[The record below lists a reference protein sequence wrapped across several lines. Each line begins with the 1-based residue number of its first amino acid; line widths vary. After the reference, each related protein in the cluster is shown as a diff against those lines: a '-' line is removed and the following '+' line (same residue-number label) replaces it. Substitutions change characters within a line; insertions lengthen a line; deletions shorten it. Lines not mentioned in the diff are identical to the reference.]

1 MLFNIMHN
9 MKYILC
15 ILVLIIPIYAL
26 IIPHK
31 NNNFYHEK
39 IEYITNEEEK
49 VVKLLDSSE
58 IITLSLEDYIIG
70 VVSCE
75 MPASYEF
82 EALKAQAVASRTYAL
97 EKMNVNNSYDL
108 ENSTNNQCYHN
119 NAKLKSKWGNSYEK
133 YYNKISKAVNETKNY
148 YMTYNGNI
156 IKAFYFS
163 TSNGYTEDV
172 QDVFGSKLD
181 YLSSVESSWD
191 KNNKNFEKTVTFNET
206 EFIKKLNL
214 NDESINKIEII
225 SKTKSNR
232 VNEIMINNTK
242 FKGTTFRKLLGIRS
256 TDFNIEKKDS
266 LVYITTRGYGHG
278 VGLSQYGA
286 NEMAK
291 LGYTYDEILKYYYK
305 NIEINNV

>member
-1 MLFNIMHN
+1 

-26 IIPHK
+26 VIPHR
-31 NNNFYHEK
+31 NNNFY
-39 IEYITNEEEK
+39 YEEIKYVSNKDEQ
-49 VVKLLDSSE
+49 VVKLLDSNKV
-58 IITLSLEDYIIG
+58 INLSLEDYIIG

-75 MPASYEF
+75 MPASYEL
-82 EALKAQAVASRTYAL
+82 EALKAQAIASRTYAL
-97 EKMNVNNSYDL
+97 EKMNVGNTYDL

-119 NAKLKSKWGNSYEK
+119 NEKLKSKWGNNYEK
-133 YYNKISKAVNETKNY
+133 YYNKVKDAVDSTAGS

-191 KNNKNFEKTVTFNET
+191 KNNKNFEKTVNFDES
-206 EFIKKLNL
+206 EFLKKLNL
-214 NDESINKIEII
+214 KDKYVSKIEII
-225 SKTKSNR
+225 SRTKSNR
-232 VNEIMINNTK
+232 VNELIINNTK

-256 TDFNIEKKDS
+256 TDFSIEKKEN
-266 LVYITTRGYGHG
+266 LIYITTRGYGHG

-291 LGYTYDEILKYYYK
+291 LGYTYDKILKYYYK

>member
-1 MLFNIMHN
+1 MHN

-15 ILVLIIPIYAL
+15 FLILIIPICTL
-26 IIPHK
+26 TVPS
-31 NNNFYHEK
+31 NNNYYEEINYVENK
-39 IEYITNEEEK
+39 EEK
-49 VVKLLDSSE
+49 VVKLLDSNE
-58 IITLSLEDYIIG
+58 IINISLEDYITG

-75 MPASYEF
+75 MPASYEY

-97 EKMNVNNSYDL
+97 EKMKYNNTYDL
-108 ENSTNNQCYHN
+108 ENSTNNQCYHSN
-119 NAKLKSKWGNSYEK
+119 DKLKSKWGNNYEK
-133 YYNKISKAVNETKNY
+133 YYNKIKKAVNETKGY
-148 YMTYNGNI
+148 YITYKGEI

-191 KNNKNFEKTVTFNET
+191 KNNKNFEKTISFNELD
-206 EFIKKLNL
+206 FLNKLNIK
-214 NDESINKIEII
+214 ESKVNKIEII
-225 SKTKSNR
+225 SRTKSNR
-232 VNEIMINNTK
+232 VNEIIINNSK

-256 TDFNIEKKDS
+256 TDFDIEKKDNI
-266 LVYITTRGYGHG
+266 VYITTRGYGHG

-291 LGYTYDEILKYYYK
+291 LGYTYEEILKYYYK
-305 NIEINNV
+305 DIEINNV